1 MLVRTEPF
9 SSTAADTT
17 GSTWLRAANPIR
29 KPCRKLKT
37 CRGPG
42 LVSPPITLPNGRSP
56 SREVNEMANL
66 KDDRG
71 KTLDLE
77 TDCWRPAPCFHA
89 CKTSHAYSD
98 KGTGSAEP
106 GVFGSFA

>member
-71 KTLDLE
+71 KTLDLGNGLLE
-77 TDCWRPAPCFHA
+77 ACALFPCLQN
-89 CKTSHAYSD
+89 
-98 KGTGSAEP
+98 
-106 GVFGSFA
+106 FARILGQGNRFRR